1 MRRCPDPSLGGL
13 GFQVRLESVFF
24 LFSQTKMQA
33 LLQRLRLESALLPV
47 WPPTHSPQLSMNAV
61 PLHSPVQSFAANM

>member
-1 MRRCPDPSLGGL
+1 MPGPFTWWI

-24 LFSQTKMQA
+24 FFSQTKMQA
-33 LLQRLRLESALLPV
+33 LLQRLRRESALLPV